1 MNRALKTAIAALIL
15 ATAFAGL
22 VMAEELEDAAFAA
35 AQRGDYATAVK
46 IWLPLAGQGNPA
58 AQSNLAKMY
67 LTGRGVTQNYAEAL
81 RWFRKVADQGD
92 SEAQYNVGVIY
103 YQGQGIKKNEVE
115 GIIWLRKSADQGNA
129 DAQFALG
136 AAYYVGGDIKKNYA
150 EALTWFSKAAEQGNG
165 DAQYNLGTMY
175 SRGQG
180 VPPDYRAAVTWYRKA
195 ADQGVA
201 DAKTDLAALYGRFPA
216 LRGQPNNPS
225 SVAPAGS
232 KPSGQPQANDPTAA
246 PDRLVQ
252 NPAPPISM
260 HSGWVTIKNDEVTP
274 DGFMVFRRYGYL
286 EQDGLIPFAN
296 LIMFACSKDVTNAA
310 SHLTF
315 VLPKGFQPK
324 SFPRETWLPK
334 TSVRFLINDHRSVE
348 MPGEYRNGEFFFDWN
363 PDTDKNFSEVM
374 LSDKIALGFGE
385 KNDIIQ
391 FQFTD
396 AIDKA
401 FSQIAPKLTVKAQST
416 HYARDGVGGVLEACR
431 AYQQRVKSGSP
442 AAPAPSIAPN
452 EAKLLAQNPSTP
464 PTPEP
469 KKPAQKTNDPRCS
482 KPPYG
487 GAVEEFQAFIKN
499 LGYIFDSPSVTL
511 SGICNAKFGSGDRTL
526 LYEMGITDDD
536 IANKSTY
543 GIAIDLIRGLRNF
556 AKKREANP

>member
-1 MNRALKTAIAALIL
+1 MGYFSKGTFATLIIAVCLAGT
-15 ATAFAGL
+15 ATAGPF
-22 VMAEELEDAAFAA
+22 EDGATAY
-35 AQRGDYATAVK
+35 QRGDYATAMRT
-46 IWLPLAGQGNPA
+46 WLPLA
-58 AQSNLAKMY
+58 
-67 LTGRGVTQNYAEAL
+67 E
-81 RWFRKVADQGD
+81 
-92 SEAQYNVGVIY
+92 
-103 YQGQGIKKNEVE
+103 
-115 GIIWLRKSADQGNA
+115 QGNA
-129 DAQFALG
+129 EAQFGLG
-136 AAYYVGGDIKKNYA
+136 VTYYLGQGVKKNYT
-150 EALTWFSKAAEQGNG
+150 EALKWFSKAAEQGKG
-165 DAQYNLGTMY
+165 DAQLNLGTMY

-180 VPPDYRAAVTWYRKA
+180 VPPDYGAAVTWYRKA

-201 DAKTDLAALYGRFPA
+201 DAKTDLAALYARFPA

-232 KPSGQPQANDPTAA
+232 KLSGKPQATDPIAA
-246 PDRLVQ
+246 PDGLVQ
-252 NPAPPISM
+252 NPATPISM
-260 HSGWVTIKNDEVTP
+260 QSGWVTIKNDELTP

-286 EQDGLIPFAN
+286 EQDGMVPFAN

-363 PDTDKNFSEVM
+363 PGTDKDFSEVM
-374 LSDKIALGFGE
+374 LSDKLALGFGE

-401 FSQIAPKLTVKAQST
+401 FSQIALKLTPKAQST

-442 AAPAPSIAPN
+442 ADPTPASAPN
-452 EAKLLAQNPSTP
+452 EPSLRAKNPSTP
-464 PTPEP
+464 PLPGQP
-469 KKPAQKTNDPRCS
+469 KPAQTNDPRCS
-482 KPPYG
+482 RPPYG
-487 GAVEEFQAFIKN
+487 GTVEEFQAFIKN
-499 LGYIFDSPSVTL
+499 LGYLLDNPSVTL
-511 SGICNAKFGSGDRTL
+511 SAICNAKFGSGDRTL
-526 LYEMGITDDD
+526 LYEMGITDDA

-543 GIAIDLIRGLRNF
+543 GIAIDLIRGLKNF
-556 AKKREANP
+556 VDKRGAK